1 MTSSVLQSI
10 IEYLYFYSLLKYLY
24 IIDYW
29 IPFPTSE
36 YGGVLCVISET
47 ESEVAEVIR
56 NDDAIPHKEGYEN
69 LMLKNIHDAEK
80 LPLSGDFESGIISAF
95 LT

>member
-1 MTSSVLQSI
+1 MK
-10 IEYLYFYSLLKYLY
+10 FLY

-36 YGGVLCVISET
+36 YGVVLCVISESD
-47 ESEVAEVIR
+47 SEVAAVIR
-56 NDDAIPHKEGYEN
+56 NEDSIPQKEGFEN
-69 LMLKNIHDAEK
+69 LMLKNIQEAEK

-95 LT
+95 IT

>member
-1 MTSSVLQSI
+1 MK
-10 IEYLYFYSLLKYLY
+10 FLY

-29 IPFPTSE
+29 IPIPVSE
-36 YGGVLCVISET
+36 YGGVLCVISESD
-47 ESEVAEVIR
+47 SEVAAVIR
-56 NDDAIPHKEGYEN
+56 NEDSIPQKEGFEN
-69 LMLKNIHDAEK
+69 LMLKNIQEAEK

>member
-1 MTSSVLQSI
+1 M
-10 IEYLYFYSLLKYLY
+10 KYLY

-36 YGGVLCVISET
+36 YGGVLCVISESD
-47 ESEVAEVIR
+47 SEVAAVIR
-56 NDDAIPHKEGYEN
+56 NEESIPQKEGFEN
-69 LMLKNIHDAEK
+69 LMLKNINEAEK

>member
-1 MTSSVLQSI
+1 M
-10 IEYLYFYSLLKYLY
+10 KYLY

-36 YGGVLCVISET
+36 YGGVLCVISESD
-47 ESEVAEVIR
+47 SEVAAVIKAE
-56 NDDAIPHKEGYEN
+56 DSIPHQIEYEN
-69 LMLKNIHDAEK
+69 QMLNNIYSAEK
-80 LPLSGDFESGIISAF
+80 LPLSGDFESGIIHAF

>member
-1 MTSSVLQSI
+1 MFILI
-10 IEYLYFYSLLKYLY
+10 LKFLY

-36 YGGVLCVISET
+36 YGGVLCVISGT

-56 NDDAIPHKEGYEN
+56 NEDSIPQKEGFEN
-69 LMLKNIHDAEK
+69 LMLKNIQEAEK

-95 LT
+95 IT

>member
-1 MTSSVLQSI
+1 MFILI
-10 IEYLYFYSLLKYLY
+10 LKFLY

-36 YGGVLCVISET
+36 YGGVLCVISESD
-47 ESEVAEVIR
+47 SEVAAVIR
-56 NDDAIPHKEGYEN
+56 NEDSIPNKIEYEN
-69 LMLKNIHDAEK
+69 QMLNNIYSAEK

>member
-1 MTSSVLQSI
+1 LTSSLLQSI
-10 IEYLYFYSLLKYLY
+10 IEYLYFYFLLKYLY

-47 ESEVAEVIR
+47 ESEVATLIR
-56 NDDAIPHKEGYEN
+56 NEDSIPQKEGYEN

-80 LPLSGDFESGIISAF
+80 LPLSGEFESGIISAF

>member
-1 MTSSVLQSI
+1 M
-10 IEYLYFYSLLKYLY
+10 KYLY

-56 NDDAIPHKEGYEN
+56 NEDSIPQKEGVEN
-69 LMLKNIHDAEK
+69 LMLKNIQEAEK

-95 LT
+95 IT